1 MNKQISLSN
10 LEDELSHVR
19 TKKKEFLEQIERIV
33 PLNEWVA
40 MIKPC
45 YYKGECGNK
54 PYDLELML
62 RLYLIQNLRV
72 IRHKT
77 SAFLSIAFSDNP
89 YTIITF

>member
-10 LEDELSHVR
+10 PEDELSQVR
-19 TKKKEFLEQIERIV
+19 V
-33 PLNEWVA
+33 PWNEWTA

-45 YYKGECGNK
+45 YYKGERGNK

-62 RLYLIQNLRV
+62 RLYLIQNPRV
-72 IRHKT
+72 KRHKT